1 MINAPNSHF
10 SCRCDYK
17 RECGEEMILKKL
29 LEMYFHNKKQEQQ
42 KTIFWLVLQE

>member
-1 MINAPNSHF
+1 
-10 SCRCDYK
+10 
-17 RECGEEMILKKL
+17 MILKKL